1 MGLSSR
7 RIPPSAELAGEGVTM
22 PGLGKGDEEGDPTLT
37 FRPESL
43 EDDAATAV
51 FGELPEAEQTVL
63 RCGTY
68 VGDYQLL
75 YPIADGGMGAVW
87 CARPR
92 KRGEGSPRSVVIKTI
107 LPQLAGEA
115 HLQALFLD
123 ELRIASRVHHPNV
136 VEIRETGESAGIL
149 YAVMDDIDGG
159 SLSAFQKWVVSNQ
172 KPPRVPDML
181 ACHLVA
187 QAARGLHEAHELRGE
202 DGALLGVV
210 HRDTSPQ
217 NILIDAAGRALV
229 IDFGLAKSF
238 ARLAE
243 PTRSASMRGKLRYM
257 APEQA
262 AGKTID
268 RRVDVWALGATLH
281 QLLTGTTPYDG
292 PNDMLV
298 LHALVTGQALL
309 PLPPYVR
316 PEVGAVLQRCLAH
329 DPNGRFPTAAA
340 LADELD
346 RVVSTSDTPRPRADH
361 ADLIDGFVRSGRVR
375 REESFDRAL
384 QSLQRRKTIPD
395 FGGAPGPESLAPEE
409 SGPSPI
415 ARPEASEAPAEGTAT
430 GPPESEIPV
439 VHVAV
444 AAAGMAR
451 SSRELTTMKP
461 SKRRPK
467 APPPK
472 ESVWKTLLA
481 FAGFV
486 VALVIAARLSQG
498 PKPAAPAPTPPAPL
512 TAVASPPPPSPLAE
526 PSALPVSAPPPVPP
540 EALPTPTSP
549 HPKPVHGHPPKG
561 QKPAHGPVVPK
572 APEPPKPASPL
583 DTLLDNRK

>member
-1 MGLSSR
+1 
-7 RIPPSAELAGEGVTM
+7 M
-22 PGLGKGDEEGDPTLT
+22 PGRGKTEDEGDPTLT
-37 FRPESL
+37 FRPDAL

-51 FGELPEAEQTVL
+51 FGDLPEAEQTVL

-92 KRGEGSPRSVVIKTI
+92 KRVAGGPRSVVIKTI
-107 LPQLAGEA
+107 LPQLAAEP

-123 ELRIASRVHHPNV
+123 ELGIASRIHHPNV

-149 YAVMDDIDGG
+149 FAVMDDVDGG

-172 KPPRVPDML
+172 KPARVPDML

-187 QAARGLHEAHELRGE
+187 QAARGLHAAHELRGE
-202 DGALLGVV
+202 GGALLGVV

-217 NILIDAAGRALV
+217 NILIDATGRALV
-229 IDFGLAKSF
+229 IDFGLAKSV

-262 AGKTID
+262 AGKPID

-292 PNDMLV
+292 PNDMIV

-316 PEVGAVLQRCLAH
+316 PEIAGVLRRCLAH
-329 DPNGRFPTAAA
+329 DPEARFATAGD

-346 RVVSTSDTPRPRADH
+346 RVVSISDTPRPRADH

-395 FGGAPGPESLAPEE
+395 LGEVGASIAVAPEE
-409 SGPSPI
+409 SGP
-415 ARPEASEAPAEGTAT
+415 A
-430 GPPESEIPV
+430 PV
-439 VHVAV
+439 VLDRHPGAEPDVLEGANLTDPAPPSRGAPPPPTSVEAQAV
-444 AAAGMAR
+444 SAR
-451 SSRELTTMKP
+451 GSRDALTMKP
-461 SKRRPK
+461 SRRRSHSPT
-467 APPPK
+467 PPK
-472 ESVWKTLLA
+472 ESLWKTLVA
-481 FAGFV
+481 FV
-486 VALVIAARLSQG
+486 VFLVAIVVAVKLSRGPERATAPPTPIAAASSSVPTVVATTAPAAAAAPPPVSPLASAETTTSPTTAPSASHG
-498 PKPAAPAPTPPAPL
+498 KAVHFHPGKPPKPARPAPTPAKTAEAP
-512 TAVASPPPPSPLAE
+512 S
-526 PSALPVSAPPPVPP
+526 
-540 EALPTPTSP
+540 
-549 HPKPVHGHPPKG
+549 
-561 QKPAHGPVVPK
+561 
-572 APEPPKPASPL
+572 KPASTL
-583 DTLLDNRK
+583 DTVLDQRK